1 MEKYSV
7 LMSVYYKE
15 NPQYLKQSIDSM
27 LNQTIKP
34 DEFIIVKDGPLTD
47 ELDNAIDGYV
57 KNYSDLFSIVSL
69 KENKGLGIALREG
82 TKISRNELIARMDS
96 DDISLPTRCEKQLE
110 IFNKNKE
117 LAVVGTNM
125 TEFINEETNIISK
138 RIVPEKDE
146 EIKKYLK
153 KRCPLN
159 HVTVMYKKT
168 KIINAGNYIEW
179 HYNEDY
185 YLWIRLYLNGENF
198 YNIQENL
205 VNVRVGKE
213 MYRRRGGLKYFKS
226 EKKIQD
232 YMLKNKVIGVVTYT
246 DNIIK
251 RLIIQVLMPNSLR
264 SIIFKKLA
272 RK

>member
-15 NPQYLKQSIDSM
+15 NPQHLKRSIDSM
-27 LNQTIKP
+27 LNQTAKP

-47 ELDNAIDGYV
+47 ELDNIISSYAKD
-57 KNYSDLFSIVSL
+57 YSKLFTIVNL

-82 TKISRNELIARMDS
+82 VCIARNELIARMDS

-110 IFNKNKE
+110 IFNKNKD
-117 LAVVGTNM
+117 LTVVGTNM

-159 HVTVMYKKT
+159 HVTVMFKKT

-185 YLWIRLYLNGENF
+185 YLWVRLYLNGEQF
-198 YNIQENL
+198 YNIQEDL

-213 MYRRRGGLKYFKS
+213 MFKRRGGIKYFIS
-226 EKKIQD
+226 EKKVQD
-232 YMLKNKVIGVVTYT
+232 FMLKNRVISIATYI
-246 DNIIK
+246 DNVIK
-251 RLIIQVLMPNSLR
+251 RFILQVLMPNNLR
-264 SIIFKKLA
+264 SIIFKKFA
-272 RK
+272 RN